1 MAANQSSGGSRRGNT
16 PKPVPPQPPRPAS
29 PGSSGRP
36 RSRLRGGP
44 ADGNVQTFRSP
55 TALVIWAVWLLF
67 AAANWVDLAVQGR
80 DHSSVVA
87 AALLLLATG
96 IAYVT
101 ALRPR
106 IIADES
112 GITVRNPLRDHRIS
126 WASVTKVD
134 LVDLLRVH
142 CDWDPSGPGAP
153 GGKKHRKVI
162 NSWAVHYS
170 RRRQLSAEVRSRR
183 SPGSRRSS
191 FGWPGGGGGIG
202 GGGRGFGYGDSYGDM
217 ATGPSAVRIASPEE
231 ADAEMAVRLLSE
243 RATAARAEM
252 VWATG
257 TVDIAHPT
265 LEAAPTSTDSAEATP
280 TPSDPASTGTPTV
293 TGWLEPLKST
303 WDIKALAAVLIPALI
318 VLIVSLVH

>member
-96 IAYVT
+96 IAYVA

-170 RRRQLSAEVRSRR
+170 RRRQVSAEVRSRR

-265 LEAAPTSTDSAEATP
+265 IEAAPTSTDSAEATP

>member
-16 PKPVPPQPPRPAS
+16 PKPVPPQPPGPAS

-67 AAANWVDLAVQGR
+67 AVANWVDLAVQGR

-96 IAYVT
+96 IAYLT
-101 ALRPR
+101 AMRPK

-112 GITVRNPLRDHRIS
+112 GITVKNPLRDHRIS

-191 FGWPGGGGGIG
+191 FGWPGGGGIG
-202 GGGRGFGYGDSYGDM
+202 GGGFGYGDSYGDM
-217 ATGPSAVRIASPEE
+217 ATGPSAVRVASPEE

-257 TVDIAHPT
+257 TVDIAHPAV
-265 LEAAPTSTDSAEATP
+265 EAAPTSTDSAEATP

>member
-44 ADGNVQTFRSP
+44 AAGNVQVFRSP

-96 IAYVT
+96 IAYVA

-112 GITVRNPLRDHRIS
+112 GITVKNPLRDHRIS

-170 RRRQLSAEVRSRR
+170 RRRQVSAEVRSRR

-202 GGGRGFGYGDSYGDM
+202 GGGRGFGYGDM

-265 LEAAPTSTDSAEATP
+265 IEAAPTSTSTSTDSAEATP